1 MFKFYILFVI
11 NMEKTEWCVTQDFG
25 DYIVENTLFTYDE
38 SEREEQAINKT
49 NASLILNP
57 KFIPV
62 YPSMIKDG
70 YSYLDCIVYGFID
83 FFLCN
88 NDKFY
93 CTNEQLGEMLWTSEK
108 TVSLSVKKLKE
119 NWLIDISYRIKAGGG
134 KVRFIKLV
142 NSDFTKMYSGTL
154 QKCKGIDNKII
165 ENKKINKSNWST
177 LPKQNLESKLANIC
191 KGDLTFTENVIER
204 LNEYNNTRKKKLEK
218 LTDKWFKLVIDKL
231 VELWH
236 GTEDWMIA
244 VLKQSVEK
252 WWEWLFEVKGYKPK
266 VDYENNL
273 QLFLTRLKTD
283 YEWLKKEVGTDKFF
297 ELKQKALEY
306 WAANKL
312 L

>member
-1 MFKFYILFVI
+1 MFYILCLLTMINNESYVVIWGWMLNNLKLKWNELVAYATIYSFTNGTEEHCYKWSAGYLAERCWIDKRSALRILQKLEEKWLIFRKDRFENWVKFV
-11 NMEKTEWCVTQDFG
+11 D
-25 DYIVENTLFTYDE
+25 
-38 SEREEQAINKT
+38 
-49 NASLILNP
+49 
-57 KFIPV
+57 
-62 YPSMIKDG
+62 
-70 YSYLDCIVYGFID
+70 
-83 FFLCN
+83 
-88 NDKFY
+88 Y
-93 CTNEQLGEMLWTSEK
+93 CTNVIGGDKMSLGGSDKMSHHNAINDNNSNNPIK
-108 TVSLSVKKLKE
+108 TP
-119 NWLIDISYRIKAGGG
+119 
-134 KVRFIKLV
+134 
-142 NSDFTKMYSGTL
+142 
-154 QKCKGIDNKII
+154 
-165 ENKKINKSNWST
+165 
-177 LPKQNLESKLANIC
+177 LPKQNLELKLANIC

-231 VELWH
+231 VELWR

-252 WWEWLFEVKGYKPK
+252 WREWLFEVKGYKPK

-297 ELKQKALEY
+297 ELKQRALEY

>member
-1 MFKFYILFVI
+1 
-11 NMEKTEWCVTQDFG
+11 MEKANWSVTENFDGCQ
-25 DYIVENTLFTYDE
+25 VENMLFTYDE
-38 SEREEQAINKT
+38 SEREEQAINKM
-49 NASLILNP
+49 NAGLILNP

-70 YSYLDCIVYGFID
+70 YSYLDCIIYGFID

-108 TVSLSVKKLKE
+108 TISLAIKKLKDS
-119 NWLIDISYRIKAGGG
+119 WLIDISYKIKSGGG
-134 KVRFIKLV
+134 KIRFIKLV

-154 QKCKGIDNKII
+154 QKCKGIENKII
-165 ENKKINKSNWST
+165 KNKKITKEDFT
-177 LPKQNLESKLANIC
+177 CLPKQDLTSRLANTC

-236 GTEDWMIA
+236 GTEEWMIA

-266 VDYENNL
+266 VDYEKDL

-283 YEWLKKEVGTDKFF
+283 YEWLKKELGNDKFF
-297 ELKQKALEY
+297 ELKKKALEY
-306 WAANKL
+306 WAVNKL

>member
-1 MFKFYILFVI
+1 
-11 NMEKTEWCVTQDFG
+11 MEKTNWSITSEYMGWTREEF
-25 DYIVENTLFTYDE
+25 LFTYSEEEKQQNEVNKNNAWLLYEADFYPLYTDFLKLDINATELIIISYLYYWTKKGKRIYTKNEDLAVLTKTSVPTITRTLKNLVDKWYISVVEKKLRIGTDRKMQVTTPLIKMISAGNQNDE
-38 SEREEQAINKT
+38 SYNNNK
-49 NASLILNP
+49 N
-57 KFIPV
+57 
-62 YPSMIKDG
+62 
-70 YSYLDCIVYGFID
+70 
-83 FFLCN
+83 
-88 NDKFY
+88 
-93 CTNEQLGEMLWTSEK
+93 
-108 TVSLSVKKLKE
+108 
-119 NWLIDISYRIKAGGG
+119 
-134 KVRFIKLV
+134 
-142 NSDFTKMYSGTL
+142 
-154 QKCKGIDNKII
+154 NKIN
-165 ENKKINKSNWST
+165 NK
-177 LPKQNLESKLANIC
+177 PKTIPLNNIESKLANIC
-191 KGDLTFTENVIER
+191 MGDLTFTENVIER

-273 QLFLTRLKTD
+273 QLFLTRLKID

-297 ELKQKALEY
+297 ELKQRALEY

>member
-1 MFKFYILFVI
+1 MRKDRMENGIKFV
-11 NMEKTEWCVTQDFG
+11 
-25 DYIVENTLFTYDE
+25 DYYTPYAKIA
-38 SEREEQAINKT
+38 QG
-49 NASLILNP
+49 
-57 KFIPV
+57 
-62 YPSMIKDG
+62 G
-70 YSYLDCIVYGFID
+70 YANIAHQ
-83 FFLCN
+83 N
-88 NDKFY
+88 N
-93 CTNEQLGEMLWTSEK
+93 
-108 TVSLSVKKLKE
+108 
-119 NWLIDISYRIKAGGG
+119 R
-134 KVRFIKLV
+134 
-142 NSDFTKMYSGTL
+142 
-154 QKCKGIDNKII
+154 IDN
-165 ENKKINKSNWST
+165 NSNNPIKT
-177 LPKQNLESKLANIC
+177 PLPKQNLEVKLANIC

-252 WWEWLFEVKGYKPK
+252 GWEWLFEVKGYKPK

-283 YEWLKKEVGTDKFF
+283 YEWLKKEVGNDKFF

-306 WAANKL
+306 WAVNKL